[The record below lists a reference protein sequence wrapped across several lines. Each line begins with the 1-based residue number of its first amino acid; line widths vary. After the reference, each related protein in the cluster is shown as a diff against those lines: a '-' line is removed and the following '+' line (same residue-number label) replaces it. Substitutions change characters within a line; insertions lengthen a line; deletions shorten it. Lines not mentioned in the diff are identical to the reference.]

1 MQQLGCLVLQS
12 PLARGGSAQVWSA
25 LHVHTQH
32 PLAVKFLRSDRRAL
46 APMISREAH
55 ALASLD
61 HRHIAT
67 IYDLAVLEQPL
78 RLSSSEQ
85 LEAGTPYLVME
96 LASEG
101 SALPLCG
108 ALSEPELLSLLDQT
122 LGALA
127 HIHAHELLHLDI
139 KPSNVL
145 LTAHELLS
153 FAEVRVVDMGLG
165 SIFDAQGAQG
175 AGTPGY
181 MAPEQLRRGELGP
194 WTDLY
199 SLGLMAAQL
208 LLGEALLAHGEP
220 CSEQALE
227 RLPQAWRAWIAT
239 CLEPEPAARW
249 RSAQLAR
256 QRLRAALPFEPSPLK
271 ITARSSAQVR
281 HAQTLNSQNYSTQ
294 VSFGPLSLPAAGIAA
309 PPAHAG
315 AWTTASSSS
324 DAHVTAGASVGWRDS
339 WQLPYASKPLYRL
352 AELGTG
358 VFMQRAF
365 RMVWR
370 ADERD
375 LLWAQLGRS
384 EQEQRVQVLGMVAA
398 QGVGSS
404 ALGRWFGHRA
414 TELLDARFIQAV
426 ELGGERAV
434 DAMLRLMR
442 AIAKPL
448 RAVSEPHRDALEAL
462 DVLERGVALG
472 SSSSRAWVELD
483 QVVALCAR
491 LIRCVC
497 QEQRLVIFIDD
508 ASSAPALVRLARAL
522 QMQEIP
528 CDYAAMILVNGR
540 AVAELDGVEVA
551 LEVEPMPQEALAALI
566 NQAIGLDPVLIDE
579 LASRA
584 QGSPKLVTATIQQW
598 LRQGYL
604 EPGPRGLQL
613 TSWRAPWLEESSLED
628 GARLEQLMKSLDVDA
643 RRAFALLCLKG
654 RSVERDWLERALTHA
669 ALSWPVELLEQL
681 LLMGVLRQDR
691 RGFVFSS
698 ASLLTRSA
706 QLLESMQQVE
716 LAASFDRALGE
727 AALAAMS
734 WRRAQGASSPR
745 STSMCLWDANVWAM
759 CHQVEAALEAL
770 EPLLV
775 SGVDLEL
782 AGACLEVIE
791 RIGALPEA
799 RSSSLLAAQL
809 LRARCLYAL
818 GDHGADAILAELGDS
833 LEQAPPLLRYAH
845 DEMLLIAA
853 LGRGDFAAAKIA
865 AETLKETLKSQRDA
879 TLIASANASLARY
892 GIHTKRYDDAISHA
906 LIALEQCLRLENPS
920 LELVVR
926 NILGIAMF
934 EHERLDEAITNLEV
948 ALRLARALGAVKF
961 QVMAINSLGDVSMR
975 QQRWEEAQR
984 WFELGLDVGNERYP
998 LAAYLRGNLAWI
1010 ALNQGDPARAL
1021 GQVDEALSR
1030 LSQEPNIVRLYLM
1043 ELRQGALA
1051 LLDEAASW
1059 DVCMDGIDALME
1071 RVNAAHEEGIVAAQ
1085 WAAARWQARGDEAR
1099 LERAVALKAR
1109 LREVWSAH
1117 A

>member
-1 MQQLGCLVLQS
+1 MQQLGCLVLEA
-12 PLARGGSAQVWSA
+12 PIARGGSAQVWSA
-25 LHVHTQH
+25 RHVHTQH

-46 APMISREAH
+46 APMLSREAH

-67 IYDLAVLEQPL
+67 IYDLAMLAQPL
-78 RLSSSEQ
+78 ELSVGER

-101 SALPLCG
+101 SALPLRG
-108 ALSEPELLSLLDQT
+108 QLEEPELLSLLEQT

-165 SIFDAQGAQG
+165 SIFDAHGAQG

-199 SLGLMAAQL
+199 CVGLLAAEL
-208 LLGEALLAHGEP
+208 LLGEALLAHGER
-220 CSEQALE
+220 CSPEALS
-227 RLPQAWRAWIAT
+227 RLPEAWRPWIGA
-239 CLEPEPAARW
+239 CLEAAPAARW

-256 QRLRAALPFEPSPLK
+256 QRLLAALPFPAKPLK
-271 ITARSSAQVR
+271 LTARSR
-281 HAQTLNSQNYSTQ
+281 GPLPTNAQTYSTQ
-294 VSFGPLSLPAAGIAA
+294 VSLGPMSLPASSLLMPAPYVASGEGLGGGDASAA
-309 PPAHAG
+309 AA
-315 AWTTASSSS
+315 ARQSMSSS
-324 DAHVTAGASVGWRDS
+324 ASVGWRDS

-370 ADERD
+370 AAERD
-375 LLWAQLGRS
+375 ALWAMLGRAERLGRAS
-384 EQEQRVQVLGMVAA
+384 VTGMVAA
-398 QGVGSS
+398 AGVGSS

-414 TELLDARFIQAV
+414 AELLDARFIQAV

-434 DAMLRLMR
+434 DVVLRLAR
-442 AIAKPL
+442 AIFSSVKPL
-448 RAVSEPHRDALEAL
+448 QAGAYDQELEALEAL
-462 DVLERGVALG
+462 ERAV
-472 SSSSRAWVELD
+472 SSSAARTWVELD
-483 QVVALCAR
+483 QLVALCAR
-491 LIRCVC
+491 LISRTS

-508 ASSAPALVRLARAL
+508 ASSSPALVKLARAL
-522 QMQEIP
+522 HAQEIP
-528 CDYAAMILVNGR
+528 CAQAAMILVNGR
-540 AVAELDGVEVA
+540 QISELEGLPVG
-551 LEVEPMPQEALAALI
+551 LSLEPMPQEALAALI

-628 GARLEQLMKSLDVDA
+628 GARLEQLIRGLDHESC
-643 RRAFALLCLKG
+643 RALAMLCVKG
-654 RSVERDWLERALTHA
+654 RAIERGWLELALERA
-669 ALSWPVELLEQL
+669 ALPWPSALLEQL
-681 LLMGVLRQDR
+681 LWMGVLRQDR
-691 RGFVFSS
+691 QGFMFSS
-698 ASLLTRSA
+698 GALLTRSA
-706 QLLESMQQVE
+706 QLLE
-716 LAASFDRALGE
+716 AAQPPVFDHALGE
-727 AALAAMS
+727 AALDAMTT
-734 WRRAQGASSPR
+734 WREPEQHQQRT
-745 STSMCLWDANVWAM
+745 TSMCLWDANVWAM
-759 CHQVEAALEAL
+759 CKQVELATQVLT
-770 EPLLV
+770 PLLI

-782 AGACLEVIE
+782 AGACLEIIE
-791 RIGALPEA
+791 RLGALPEA
-799 RSSSLLAAQL
+799 AGRSLLAAQL

-818 GDHGADAILAELGDS
+818 GDHGADAALDELGA
-833 LEQAPPLLRYAH
+833 LIEQAPPLLRYAH

-853 LGRGDFAAAKIA
+853 LGRGDFAAAKLA
-865 AETLKETLKSQRDA
+865 AQKLNETLKSQADP
-879 TLIASANASLARY
+879 TLIASAHASLARY

-906 LIALEQCLRLENPS
+906 FIALEHCLSVGHPS

-926 NILGIAMF
+926 NVLGIALF
-934 EHERLDEAITNLEV
+934 EHDRLDEAVANLEI
-948 ALRLARALGAVKF
+948 ALELARTLGAVKF
-961 QVMAINSLGDVSMR
+961 QVMAINSLGDAAMR
-975 QQRWEEAQR
+975 QARWEDAQR
-984 WFELGLDVGNERYP
+984 WFELGLEVGNERYP

-1010 ALNQGDPARAL
+1010 ALNQDDPTSAL
-1021 GQVDEALSR
+1021 AQVDEALSR

-1051 LLDEAASW
+1051 LLGEVASW
-1059 DVCMDGIDALME
+1059 DVCMDSIDALMA
-1071 RVNAAHEEGIVAAQ
+1071 RVDAAHEEGIKAAQ
-1085 WAAARWQARGDEAR
+1085 WASARWLERGDQARHQRALA
-1099 LERAVALKAR
+1099 LEER